1 MQETIIKEKCIYLD
15 IDGVLNSDK
24 TLARTPNR
32 YIGISSDKVKLLKE
46 IVKATDACIVLSSS
60 WRLMEEYDEDKKYLY
75 KQLRYKDL
83 KIVDQ
88 TKKLSMNRG
97 LEISK
102 HLEEHPEI
110 KSFVILDDEFA
121 LQFKECGLSKH
132 YIQTDYTTGLTK
144 DDVMKAIK
152 ILNDEFDN
160 VNYKDN
166 SNEEHFGREL

>member
-1 MQETIIKEKCIYLD
+1 MQDTIIKEKCIYLD

-46 IVKATDACIVLSSS
+46 IVKATDACIILSSS

-121 LQFKECGLSKH
+121 QCFADAGLKEH

-144 DDVMKAIK
+144 ADVMKAIK

-166 SNEEHFGREL
+166 FNEKHFGREL